1 MVSFFVRRKKMPS
14 STFRQRLGAW
24 GQTDP
29 PARSRLSKKK
39 LLDEART
46 TKSKKTRTR
55 TFWQVF
61 RRNLTSRQVTLVAAL
76 AVIPRTLVTTLDKAM
91 FAPGTIRPGP
101 YDIPDR
107 NVPEAVRMLGI
118 NPHMVR
124 ILERI
129 VKTTYDWG
137 ETRKIAAR
145 QAKVGVQAFILAQ
158 VMLALL
164 QTIMEI
170 YIFDKHSGKHDRALL
185 QKYARALGV
194 ERTSTLTM
202 DELRVAIAEE
212 TVALYSRQTQPQ

>member
-1 MVSFFVRRKKMPS
+1 
-14 STFRQRLGAW
+14 
-24 GQTDP
+24 
-29 PARSRLSKKK
+29 
-39 LLDEART
+39 
-46 TKSKKTRTR
+46 
-55 TFWQVF
+55 
-61 RRNLTSRQVTLVAAL
+61 
-76 AVIPRTLVTTLDKAM
+76 M

-118 NPHMVR
+118 NPLMVR
-124 ILERI
+124 ALERI

-145 QAKVGVQAFILAQ
+145 QVKVGVQAFILAQ